1 MFTRRLSQVVIAA
14 VVAAMPGL
22 VQAQDVFD
30 RAKTLY
36 LEAAY
41 EDALA
46 LLEAPGPSGTADVHL
61 YRALCLLALGRSNEA
76 DAAIARSIELDPMA
90 TAARQDVSPR
100 VAALLADA
108 RRRMLPDIARRRV
121 ADGRMLYQQGDRAGA
136 TQRFEAAV
144 RVLDDPTLVNQG
156 ELADLRTLASGFL
169 DLMRA
174 QAAPTPAAAPA
185 ATPALA
191 SVTATTAA
199 ANPGPPP
206 AAPAAATEE
215 GAAVPAAAA
224 VTRPKVLSQIMP
236 PWRPPDSSWRGRE
249 LRGMM
254 LLTID
259 ATGRVTGAQMEQT
272 IYPGYDRLLLDAART
287 WRYTP
292 ATRDGQPTESQLI
305 VPIVVKPPGQ

>member
-1 MFTRRLSQVVIAA
+1 
-14 VVAAMPGL
+14 
-22 VQAQDVFD
+22 
-30 RAKTLY
+30 
-36 LEAAY
+36 
-41 EDALA
+41 
-46 LLEAPGPSGTADVHL
+46 
-61 YRALCLLALGRSNEA
+61 
-76 DAAIARSIELDPMA
+76 
-90 TAARQDVSPR
+90 
-100 VAALLADA
+100 
-108 RRRMLPDIARRRV
+108 MLPDIARRRV
-121 ADGRMLYQQGDRAGA
+121 ADGRLLYQQGDRAGA

-144 RVLDDPTLVNQG
+144 RVLDDPTLVNQS

-185 ATPALA
+185 AAPAATPAPA
-191 SVTATTAA
+191 SVTAATAA
-199 ANPGPPP
+199 ASAGSPP
-206 AAPAAATEE
+206 AAPAATEE

-236 PWRPPDSSWRGRE
+236 PWRPPDPSWRGRE

-287 WRYTP
+287 WRYAP
-292 ATRDGQPTESQLI
+292 ATRDGQPTASQLI
-305 VPIVVKPPGQ
+305 VPIVVKPAGQ